1 MLEGNPGDAA
11 VNNWIAAMMDLYRE
25 ITGKE
30 PRTRGPDKPNE
41 GIADGPLTRF
51 LQAAAEPLKEIKF
64 SEDTWRSRVRTILK
78 GSLQNSQRFVAGIAQ
93 ELQ

>member
-51 LQAAAEPLKEIKF
+51 LQAAAEPIKEINYF
-64 SEDTWRSRVRTILK
+64 AEDAWRSRVRTILK
-78 GSLQNSQRFVAGIAQ
+78 GASRQN
-93 ELQ
+93 